1 MDSRKIP
8 LERGKMTHRPKLFLI
23 AAIACLSTIAYAAPL
38 PAPASA
44 VLQPGGYGQ
53 GQIVTC
59 SSDDGKRNYCNIDTR
74 YGIQLTRQISGSPCV
89 QNSTWGYDNRGLW
102 VDQGCRAEFSV
113 GGYGGNQL
121 QQGQGQTITCS
132 SNDAD
137 DSKPHYCNIDTRG
150 GIQLTRQISGSPC
163 IQGQTWGYDN
173 QRVWVSRG
181 CRAEFSSG
189 AGGNG
194 YGQGYGGSYG
204 GSQQGQ
210 IITCSSDNG
219 KRNWCPTSGLDIRNI
234 TMTRQISGSV
244 CRRNYSWGVD
254 RSRGLWVDHGCRAEF
269 SVGGYG
275 GNQWRPGQQNQGQ
288 IVTCSSDDGKRNWC
302 AINGRDVRLT
312 RQISGSPCV
321 QGQTWDV
328 DRRGLWVD
336 NGCRAEF
343 RVR

>member
-1 MDSRKIP
+1 MDSREIP
-8 LERGKMTHRPKLFLI
+8 FERGKMTHRAKLFLI

-44 VLQPGGYGQ
+44 GFQPGGYGQ

-59 SSDDGKRNYCNIDTR
+59 SSDDGKRNYCNVDTR
-74 YGIQLTRQISGSPCV
+74 RGVQLTRQISGSPCV
-89 QNSTWGYDNRGLW
+89 QNDTWGYDNRGLW
-102 VDQGCRAEFSV
+102 VDRGCRAEFSV
-113 GGYGGNQL
+113 GGYGGNQW
-121 QQGQGQTITCS
+121 QQG
-132 SNDAD
+132 
-137 DSKPHYCNIDTRG
+137 
-150 GIQLTRQISGSPC
+150 
-163 IQGQTWGYDN
+163 
-173 QRVWVSRG
+173 
-181 CRAEFSSG
+181 
-189 AGGNG
+189 
-194 YGQGYGGSYG
+194 
-204 GSQQGQ
+204 QQGQ

-219 KRNWCPTSGLDIRNI
+219 KRNWCSTSGIDLRNI

-288 IVTCSSDDGKRNWC
+288 IITCSSNNGKRNWC
-302 AINGRDVRLT
+302 SINGRDVRLT

-343 RVR
+343 QVR